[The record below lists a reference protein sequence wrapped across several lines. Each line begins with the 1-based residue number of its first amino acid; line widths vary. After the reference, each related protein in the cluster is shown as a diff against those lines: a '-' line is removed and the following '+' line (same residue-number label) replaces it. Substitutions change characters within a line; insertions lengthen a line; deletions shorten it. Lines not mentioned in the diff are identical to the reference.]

1 MKLRLNLLRGDGS
14 HNLQI
19 TTDAT
24 ATVGDVAA
32 ALASAGPSE
41 AGQAIDPATVSINII
56 DTAGRGRARALTTD
70 TMQVVNGRH
79 TGATINPNKKPAS
92 NKTIRILSSGVWL
105 YPARG
110 GGGGGGGRGE

>member
-32 ALASAGPSE
+32 HWLVPD
-41 AGQAIDPATVSINII
+41 QA
-56 DTAGRGRARALTTD
+56 
-70 TMQVVNGRH
+70 
-79 TGATINPNKKPAS
+79 KPA
-92 NKTIRILSSGVWL
+92 R
-105 YPARG
+105 P
-110 GGGGGGGRGE
+110 

>member
-56 DTAGRGRARALTTD
+56 DTAGG
-70 TMQVVNGRH
+70 G
-79 TGATINPNKKPAS
+79 G
-92 NKTIRILSSGVWL
+92 
-105 YPARG
+105 ARG
-110 GGGGGGGRGE
+110 GRGAHAPPAPQRECGCLRLRPSP

>member
-56 DTAGRGRARALTTD
+56 DTAGRGRARALTSD
-70 TMQVVNGRH
+70 TLLEDSGLH
-79 TGATINPNKKPAS
+79 SGAKA
-92 NKTIRILSSGVWL
+92 
-105 YPARG
+105 
-110 GGGGGGGRGE
+110 